1 MMINSM
7 PAPISSGGGISR
19 VVDGFKFRD
28 GTLREELIN
37 GLIAVCMSTP
47 QGELVHMVGPATT
60 PYDKQPPFTL
70 VFPDG
75 LTPPPLNYPLQYLR
89 NATNGG
95 LEADSKPVNETFSSP
110 NTTVYYDA
118 WYLS

>member
-19 VVDGFKFRD
+19 VVDGFKFRNSTSD
-28 GTLREELIN
+28 DKLID
-37 GLIAVCMSTP
+37 GLIAVCVSTP

-60 PYDKQPPFTL
+60 PASNQPFTL

-75 LTPPPLNYPLQYLR
+75 LTPPPEGYPLQYLR
-89 NATNGG
+89 NVTTGG
-95 LEADSKPVNETFSSP
+95 LEAGSKPVDETFSNS

>member
-1 MMINSM
+1 M
-7 PAPISSGGGISR
+7 
-19 VVDGFKFRD
+19 VDGFKFRD
-28 GTLREELIN
+28 RRSRDELID
-37 GLIAVCMSTP
+37 GLIAVCVSTP

-75 LTPPPLNYPLQYLR
+75 LTPPPAGYPLQYLR

-95 LEADSKPVNETFSSP
+95 LEASSKPVNEKFSQV

>member
-1 MMINSM
+1 M
-7 PAPISSGGGISR
+7 
-19 VVDGFKFRD
+19 VDGFKFRD
-28 GTLREELIN
+28 ITSGIEPIK
-37 GLIAVCMSTP
+37 GLIAVCTSTP

-60 PYDKQPPFTL
+60 PDSMRQPFRL

-75 LTPPPLNYPLQYLR
+75 LTPPPADYPLQYLC
-89 NATNGG
+89 NMTTGG
-95 LEADSKPVNETFSSP
+95 LEAGSKTVNETFSQP